1 MDRSGYCG
9 KKWEILVEGSVWSKV
24 GWTCGKRDMV
34 IRRAGI
40 STTADT
46 SSQPAAL
53 SVSISHY
60 KDRLVVV
67 DAACPRDST
76 RSVLAPVWAPGLH
89 VTISA
94 NGLCV
99 SVSSAM
105 ISAQSLPFLVAIRNP
120 VFWDLECD
128 IVECQ
133 RIGYYPTTP
142 NNDASTSPF
151 DLTEHPNVHSPRE
164 KHPCEGIRRRYTRIG
179 I

>member
-1 MDRSGYCG
+1 
-9 KKWEILVEGSVWSKV
+9 
-24 GWTCGKRDMV
+24 MV

-67 DAACPRDST
+67 DPACPRDST

-105 ISAQSLPFLVAIRNP
+105 ISAQSPAFLGGDSESRFLGFGMRYRRV
-120 VFWDLECD
+120 
-128 IVECQ
+128 
-133 RIGYYPTTP
+133 PTYRLLS
-142 NNDASTSPF
+142 NYS
-151 DLTEHPNVHSPRE
+151 
-164 KHPCEGIRRRYTRIG
+164 
-179 I
+179 